1 MEPEARKLIGPPNSV
16 AIDANVRV
24 FQIWIIIAHVD
35 DFRRLFLSVLHF
47 MVRGALGIDAFLVVY
62 SRKSGI
68 PLGEFVDRI
77 IVNLVAVRILRLQ
90 AHEIF
95 RVFLVGV
102 AAIAAIITE
111 LVLVFLGNG
120 NIVHVVT
127 LNAEFHDYMYGG
139 LFFVI

>member
-1 MEPEARKLIGPPNSV
+1 
-16 AIDANVRV
+16 
-24 FQIWIIIAHVD
+24 
-35 DFRRLFLSVLHF
+35 